1 MFTITSTRIVGL
13 IAIVCAFVVA
23 PQALAAP
30 SAHNRIP
37 PDDAVQGNDLSGFNL
52 TVFNNLPGYREQQEY
67 LAAVA
72 AGSDLSGFDLSDL
85 KNGRAAFTAAT
96 HAVQGYDLSGF
107 DLTALNN
114 LPGYREQQEY
124 LAAVAAAASYKSFK
138 AVTKAAAIRAANAA
152 AIAAL
157 QRRSVALDKA
167 YRKLYPGL
175 YRQAVQKSDNAAVWS
190 FPMICNG
197 QPEADYDIVCS

>member
-1 MFTITSTRIVGL
+1 MFAITSTRIVGL
-13 IAIVCAFVVA
+13 IAVVCAVAVA
-23 PQALAAP
+23 PQALAA
-30 SAHNRIP
+30 SSTHTRIP
-37 PDDAVQGNDLSGFNL
+37 PDDAVQGYDLSGFDLSALNAI
-52 TVFNNLPGYREQQEY
+52 PGHQQQQEY

-72 AGSDLSGFDLSDL
+72 AGTDLSGFDLSDL
-85 KNGRAAFTAAT
+85 KNGRAAFTPAT
-96 HAVQGYDLSGF
+96 HAVQGNGLSGF
-107 DLTALNN
+107 NLTVFNN
-114 LPGYREQQEY
+114 LPGYKQQQEY

-138 AVTKAAAIRAANAA
+138 AVTKAAAIRAAKAA

-157 QRRSVALDKA
+157 QRRSAALDAA

-175 YRQAVQKSDNAAVWS
+175 YRQTVQKSDNAAAWS